1 MANNRFVIKLKIQ
14 NAKITQSLLNIEI
27 MPTLIFFYAMTD
39 EQLKYPVGKFNPPA
53 SYTSDDL
60 QRWTYDIKVLP
71 GKMRQAVISLNEKQL
86 DTQYRTGGWTLRQVV
101 HHVADSHL
109 NSLIRF
115 KLALTEDNP
124 IIKPY
129 EEAYWA
135 LQPDYRLPV
144 ESSLRI
150 LEGVHIHWVALLE
163 SFTENEWNRTFTNP
177 ESGQTL
183 TLKRALGLYS
193 WHGKH
198 HLAHITET
206 VKTF

>member
-1 MANNRFVIKLKIQ
+1 
-14 NAKITQSLLNIEI
+14 
-27 MPTLIFFYAMTD
+27 MTD
-39 EQLKYPVGKFNPPA
+39 EQMKYPVGTFTPPA
-53 SYTSDDL
+53 SYTTDDL

-109 NSLIRF
+109 NSLVRF

-124 IIKPY
+124 VIKPY

-150 LEGVHIHWVALLE
+150 LEGAHIHWVALLE
-163 SFTENEWNRTFTNP
+163 SFTEDQWNRTFTNP

-183 TLKRALGLYS
+183 TLKRATGLYS

-206 VKTF
+206 VKRLWENKG

>member
-1 MANNRFVIKLKIQ
+1 
-14 NAKITQSLLNIEI
+14 
-27 MPTLIFFYAMTD
+27 MTED
-39 EQLKYPVGKFNPPA
+39 LLKYPTGQFVPPA
-53 SYTSDDL
+53 SYTTDDL
-60 QRWTYDIKVLP
+60 HRWINEIKVLP

-86 DTQYRTGGWTLRQVV
+86 DTQYRPGGWTLRQVV

-115 KLALTEDNP
+115 KLALTENNP
-124 IIKPY
+124 TIKPY

-135 LQPDYRLPV
+135 LLPDYRLPV

-163 SFTENEWNRTFTNP
+163 SFTENEWDRTFTNP
-177 ESGQTL
+177 ESGQTIP
-183 TLKRALGLYS
+183 LKRALGIYA

-206 VKTF
+206 VKKF

>member
-1 MANNRFVIKLKIQ
+1 
-14 NAKITQSLLNIEI
+14 
-27 MPTLIFFYAMTD
+27 MTE
-39 EQLKYPVGKFNPPA
+39 EQLKYPTGKFTPPA
-53 SYTSDDL
+53 SYTTDDL
-60 QRWTYDIKVLP
+60 NRWINDIKVLP

-86 DTQYRTGGWTLRQVV
+86 DTQYRAGGWTLRQVI

-124 IIKPY
+124 TIKPY
-129 EEAYWA
+129 EEGYWA
-135 LQPDYRLPV
+135 LQADYRLPV

-183 TLKRALGLYS
+183 SLKRALGLYS

-198 HLAHITET
+198 HLAHIMET
-206 VKTF
+206 IKKF